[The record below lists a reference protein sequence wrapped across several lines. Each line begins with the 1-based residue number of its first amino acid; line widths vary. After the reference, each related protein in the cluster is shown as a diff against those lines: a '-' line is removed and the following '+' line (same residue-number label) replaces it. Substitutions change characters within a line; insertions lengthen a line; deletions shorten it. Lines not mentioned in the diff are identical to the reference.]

1 MPKPQSPCQK
11 ICVMDPVHRICSG
24 CGRTIQEI
32 GNWMNF
38 SDAERNEISKKLPAR
53 MKNLEGTR

>member
-1 MPKPQSPCQK
+1 
-11 ICVMDPVHRICSG
+11 MDPVHRICSG